1 MQIGVLFKQLSE
13 EKLPIRWPNYT
24 ADYTEYAQQLNK
36 DKKFVKDNLIKVE
49 IYFDS
54 MAVTQI
60 KQIPVVDD
68 VEFVAELGE
77 LIT

>member
-1 MQIGVLFKQLSE
+1 MSE
-13 EKLPIRWPNYT
+13 EKLLIQWPNYT
-24 ADYTEYAQQLNK
+24 GNRTEQSEQFNK
-36 DKKFVKDNLIKVE
+36 DKKRVKDNLIKVE
-49 IYFDS
+49 IFFDS

>member
-1 MQIGVLFKQLSE
+1 MSE
-13 EKLPIRWPNYT
+13 EKLLIQWPNYT
-24 ADYTEYAQQLNK
+24 GNRTEQSEQFNK

-49 IYFDS
+49 IFFDS

>member
-13 EKLPIRWPNYT
+13 EKLPIRWPNYS
-24 ADYTEYAQQLNK
+24 ANYREEIQQFNQ

-49 IYFDS
+49 IFFDS

-68 VEFVAELGE
+68 VEFVAELGK

>member
-1 MQIGVLFKQLSE
+1 MSE
-13 EKLPIRWPNYT
+13 EKLLIQWPNYT
-24 ADYTEYAQQLNK
+24 GNRTEQSEQFNK
-36 DKKFVKDNLIKVE
+36 DKKLVKDNLIKVE
-49 IYFDS
+49 IFFDS